1 MSFTWVSTNVGQLSD
16 IDPDQVIKVVLRVLN
31 HGSQKSKEPI
41 L

>member
-1 MSFTWVSTNVGQLSD
+1 MSFTWVGSNVGQLSD